1 MNESAPRRARD
12 RARAELTSEI
22 TTVARAHL
30 AAGGASG
37 LSLRA
42 VARDLG
48 MVSSALY
55 RYFPSR
61 DALLTALIV
70 DAYNALADA
79 CEAAEQA
86 CARDDH
92 LGRFRAVAHSARAWA
107 VEHPHEY
114 ALLYGTPV
122 HGYAAPDDTIDPATR
137 VTLLLTRILADVDLL
152 GPATTV
158 TAPIDDSLHGQLV
171 TLLEVAG
178 VEIGHQRLLAGIA
191 AWTNLFGMISFE
203 LFGHFKNVFDDADAL
218 FAHQTDRA
226 ASTLGLR

>member
-1 MNESAPRRARD
+1 M
-12 RARAELTSEI
+12 
-22 TTVARAHL
+22 ARAHL
-30 AAGGASG
+30 AERGAAG

-79 CEAAEQA
+79 CEAAEVG
-86 CARDDH
+86 CERDDH
-92 LGRFRAVAHSARAWA
+92 LARFRAIARGTRGWA
-107 VEHPHEY
+107 LEHPHEY

-122 HGYAAPDDTIDPATR
+122 PGYAAPDDTIDPASR
-137 VTLLLTRILADVDLL
+137 ITLLLIRLLADIDAEEPPVRL
-152 GPATTV
+152 G
-158 TAPIDDSLHGQLV
+158 APIVGELHRQLAG
-171 TLLEVAG
+171 LLEVADA
-178 VEIGHQRLLAGIA
+178 EIDHQRLLIGIG

-203 LFGHFKNVFDDADAL
+203 LFGQFKSVFDDAGAL
-218 FAHQTDRA
+218 FAHQVDLA
-226 ASTLGLR
+226 AVAFGLDPGERRGSGE